1 MGTRAR
7 FNAHL
12 HDLNEPAIASTGDA
26 FLLEFTSVVEPVQ
39 CAVDVQK
46 GMMTGRNA
54 SALDTDG
61 STSASVSISAT
72 CSLRATTSGRVV
84 RHSLIRENDA
94 IQQS

>member
-1 MGTRAR
+1 MTDKRVERKLGAILAADVTGYSRLMGEDEMGTRAR

-61 STSASVSISAT
+61 STSA
-72 CSLRATTSGRVV
+72 
-84 RHSLIRENDA
+84 
-94 IQQS
+94 